1 MYIFGTNEQICIFIL
16 SIKIKIFCY
25 CVCHLAV
32 IALDNTFQGLFTAKC
47 TPTNTW
53 GFWISS
59 AKIPPVCMD
68 VDSKSVHISAYLF
81 WCSSVSQ
88 SCLQS
93 SHISAH
99 CVYSANYSWR
109 LCIPSAV
116 VDSAQIN
123 LFLRLAVEV
132 RSVCLDHSSISLPI
146 PCSHLYVT
154 SDEQACCS
162 LLETLHG
169 SLAL

>member
-1 MYIFGTNEQICIFIL
+1 MLLRL
-16 SIKIKIFCY
+16 SSH
-25 CVCHLAV
+25 CHRTRQHFSRTV
-32 IALDNTFQGLFTAKC
+32 HSRMHPHKHMRTLDFQCKNTGNPQSIW
-47 TPTNTW
+47 N
-53 GFWISS
+53 
-59 AKIPPVCMD
+59 
-68 VDSKSVHISAYLF
+68 SKSIHISAYLF